1 VQDIERALG
10 ACRRQA
16 LASLIRALGDFDAAE
31 DALQEASARALVHW
45 PTTGIPDAPV
55 AWLLTAA
62 RRIAIDRIRSR
73 ARRRSLASAVA
84 ETAEAS
90 VNPWER
96 LDEARLDAH
105 LDDDVLRLLFTCC
118 HPALAPEIQLALALR
133 TIAGLSVDEVARALL
148 VSADA
153 MEQRLTRA
161 KRKIRDAGIR
171 YEVPPPHRLDAQ
183 LPPVLRVLYLV
194 FNEGYA
200 PTAGTAPIRSQ
211 LCEDA
216 IRMARQLA
224 RAFRAD
230 PEARGLLALMLL
242 QSARAEARFVGDTM
256 VPLDAQDRTRWDHA
270 RIAEGTAI
278 LKAALVRH
286 RPGPYQIQAAIAAV
300 HCEAPSAEATDWP
313 EIVGL
318 YEQLYGHEPTPVVR
332 LNHAAACVQA
342 GDVAAASA
350 LIATISGEPVMARHA
365 SFHAVEAACQSASGL
380 LPQAAASYR
389 RAIALTRNPFER
401 AFLEQKLRGVEAD
414 VGTPPARSSS

>member
-1 VQDIERALG
+1 VHDVERALRT
-10 ACRRQA
+10 CRRQA

-31 DALQEASARALVHW
+31 DALQEASARAL
-45 PTTGIPDAPV
+45 
-55 AWLLTAA
+55 
-62 RRIAIDRIRSR
+62 
-73 ARRRSLASAVA
+73 
-84 ETAEAS
+84 
-90 VNPWER
+90 
-96 LDEARLDAH
+96 
-105 LDDDVLRLLFTCC
+105 
-118 HPALAPEIQLALALR
+118 
-133 TIAGLSVDEVARALL
+133 L
-148 VSADA
+148 VSGDA

-171 YEVPPPHRLDAQ
+171 YEVPPPHRLDSR
-183 LPPVLRVLYLV
+183 LPPLLRVLYLV

-313 EIVGL
+313 KIVGL
-318 YEQLYGHEPTPVVR
+318 YEQLYRHEPTPVVR

-342 GDVAAASA
+342 GDFA
-350 LIATISGEPVMARHA
+350 P
-365 SFHAVEAACQSASGL
+365 
-380 LPQAAASYR
+380 R
-389 RAIALTRNPFER
+389 RR
-401 AFLEQKLRGVEAD
+401 
-414 VGTPPARSSS
+414 